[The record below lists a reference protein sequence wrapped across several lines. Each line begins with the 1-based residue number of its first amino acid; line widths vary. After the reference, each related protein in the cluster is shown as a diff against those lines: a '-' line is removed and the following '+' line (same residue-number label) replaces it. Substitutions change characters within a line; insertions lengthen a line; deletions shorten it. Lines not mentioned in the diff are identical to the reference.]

1 MFTGDL
7 ERKTYADVDAF
18 LKESIPEGTRLDYKR
33 KMPDRIE
40 RTISA
45 MANSEGGLIVIGVDE
60 ERATR
65 TPKLPPDGITLAG
78 QAERVQ
84 SKAYQAIHEP
94 ITALDIGTYSF
105 PDDGERGVLVV
116 RIHPSERAPHAV
128 DQGRT
133 VLRRVGAQ
141 AMKEGRDLDDH
152 MDVDRMGW
160 LFERRTRNQEM
171 IDAALARYESLLL
184 DEPVPDG
191 HYRFDIV
198 AYPAVAHADPLKVE
212 DLRRLTTTFERDLGG
227 EFGYPYLRSV
237 SGGLVE
243 IGNWWS
249 CYFDGTGLTASTL
262 VWDLGTM
269 HGNSPRIDAGGWVN
283 KSLLT
288 LKLVGLASKESG
300 WGSSIHVRARL
311 QGVKGS
317 MLTLFILFRG
327 GSDLHRALPNGNPSL
342 QDEVI
347 ATATA
352 SVDELAEDPEPC
364 FAEILR
370 KVVEAFGH
378 EMSREYT
385 LSVLRLKA

>member
-18 LKESIPEGTRLDYKR
+18 LKERIPEGPRLDYKR
-33 KMPDRIE
+33 EIPKDIE

-65 TPKLPPDGITLAG
+65 TPKLPPDGIALAG

-94 ITALDIGTYSF
+94 ITALDIGTIPF

-160 LFERRTRNQEM
+160 LFERRTRNQRL

-184 DEPVPDG
+184 REPLPADS
-191 HYRFDIV
+191 YRIDLV
-198 AYPAVAHADPLKVE
+198 AYPTVTHSEPLTVKQ
-212 DLRRLTTTFERDLGG
+212 LRDLLSMHNHIRYK
-227 EFGYPYLRSV
+227 EFPVSLRSV
-237 SGGLVE
+237 SGGLVS
-243 IGNWWS
+243 IHPQDSWS
-249 CYFDGTGLTASTL
+249 HYFDTTGFTACVATWSRRVRSSTQIFTVIYGAWWL
-262 VWDLGTM
+262 DATLG
-269 HGNSPRIDAGGWVN
+269 
-283 KSLLT
+283 LLQW
-288 LKLVGLASKESG
+288 VGLASKQSG
-300 WGSSIHVRARL
+300 WGGTIRVRARL
-311 QGVKGS
+311 QGVEGARLMLNADS
-317 MLTLFILFRG
+317 MFDGEL
-327 GSDLHRALPNGNPSL
+327 SL
-342 QDEVI
+342 QGEV
-347 ATATA
+347 AAMVSA
-352 SVDELAEDPEPC
+352 SVEDLAVDPRPC
-364 FAEILR
+364 VAHILSQLAN
-370 KVVEAFGH
+370 AFGY
-378 EMSREYT
+378 EASAENMLNLPIFKR
-385 LSVLRLKA
+385 R